1 MTSYWVQMYCLVQ
14 VHSPYSEILESL
26 ENQGR
31 KKVPSLSQVY
41 LIVKPGLNWREAYC
55 LISLSVNIPILL
67 QKY

>member
-41 LIVKPGLNWREAYC
+41 LIVKPGLIGVK
-55 LISLSVNIPILL
+55 LIVSSHLV
-67 QKY
+67 